1 MNAPRSD
8 RDSYK
13 HFLSFVATD
22 GQRNRRSLD
31 KNQLLCLEAEDL
43 VLKLAD
49 RSGLLVAETLGSL
62 LHGGDHGR
70 RSTDEHL
77 HVG

>member
-8 RDSYK
+8 RDNYK
-13 HFLSFVATD
+13 HFFVVATN
-22 GQRNRRSLD
+22 GQRNRRSMD
-31 KNQLLCLEAEDL
+31 EDQLQCLEAEDL

-70 RSTDEHL
+70 RSADKHL